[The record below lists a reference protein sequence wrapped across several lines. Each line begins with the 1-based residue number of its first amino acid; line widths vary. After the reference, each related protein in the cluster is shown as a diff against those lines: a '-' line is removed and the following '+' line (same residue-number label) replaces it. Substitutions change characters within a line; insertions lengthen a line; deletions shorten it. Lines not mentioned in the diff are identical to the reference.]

1 MVHTP
6 RVRRDGCVGHQ
17 LRGGR
22 RSAVASE
29 EPQVPRPGPSVITA
43 RTSSVRRDC
52 GGDRGRIR
60 AVPGWIE
67 AGAAKWG
74 VSYWWCGESNV
85 HCGVTLHSV
94 ILATA
99 GIQG

>member
-6 RVRRDGCVGHQ
+6 RVRRDGCVGYR

-29 EPQVPRPGPSVITA
+29 EPQALRPEPSAVTA

-52 GGDRGRIR
+52 GGDGCIIR
-60 AVPGWIE
+60 EVARWIE
-67 AGAAKWG
+67 
-74 VSYWWCGESNV
+74 GETEKR
-85 HCGVTLHSV
+85 G
-94 ILATA
+94 
-99 GIQG
+99 